1 MDRKT
6 FVIHHQD
13 CPDGFGAA
21 YAAWL
26 KLGDNATYVPG
37 KYGDQPPEMP
47 PDSIVYVL
55 DFSYPRN
62 TVIEL
67 WKNHSLT
74 LLDHHKTAQ
83 ESLTGL
89 PGCLVYLS
97 KSGAALSWQHFHPD
111 QKMPDLLA
119 YVQDRDLWKFELP
132 NSREISAYIYSKGY
146 NFQTWSEMHRI
157 LETHPQ
163 GAKAVEIGE
172 AVLQVQEYQLEA
184 LTKPP
189 RIKDIGGYQVPT
201 VYAPI
206 LQSEIGER
214 LLELHPDAPFVG
226 IYHEMEDS
234 RKWSLRSKPGF
245 DVSEV
250 ARSMGGGGHPQAS
263 GFTEPMPQ

>member
-89 PGCLVYLS
+89 PGCLVDLS

-146 NFQTWSEMHRI
+146 NFQTWSEMHLI
-157 LETHPQ
+157 LETYPQ
-163 GAKAVEIGE
+163 RAKAVEIGE

-184 LTKPP
+184 LTKTPP
-189 RIKDIGGYQVPT
+189 HQGHRRLPSTHRLRTHPAERNRRKAPGTTPGRT
-201 VYAPI
+201 VRRHIP
-206 LQSEIGER
+206 
-214 LLELHPDAPFVG
+214 
-226 IYHEMEDS
+226 
-234 RKWSLRSKPGF
+234 
-245 DVSEV
+245 
-250 ARSMGGGGHPQAS
+250 
-263 GFTEPMPQ
+263 